1 MKQET
6 ACLFPLHSLSLSKCI
21 SWNWFHEKNYIIIY
35 VCRNKVVFTRNK
47 NICEGFKNKNSEQF
61 DIDFLIIFF
70 SFSVKLNISF
80 FLLITTNS
88 QRYILY
94 EGERQFHD
102 YLVYKCLLVTHGF
115 HFSMVNRNIF
125 SSKKALESKV
135 QTHYFHFCII
145 KGIVI
150 FVCPYY
156 ILYVHKTTTD
166 HDIIFILF

>member
-1 MKQET
+1 M
-6 ACLFPLHSLSLSKCI
+6 
-21 SWNWFHEKNYIIIY
+21 
-35 VCRNKVVFTRNK
+35 
-47 NICEGFKNKNSEQF
+47 
-61 DIDFLIIFF
+61 
-70 SFSVKLNISF
+70 NISF

-135 QTHYFHFCII
+135 QTHYFHFCIMNCHI
-145 KGIVI
+145 
-150 FVCPYY
+150 CLS
-156 ILYVHKTTTD
+156 ILYFICAQNNHRSRYYF
-166 HDIIFILF
+166 HFILVFMYFLHFLSRSISQPGSNCYSYTVHFSTSFSGF

>member
-1 MKQET
+1 M
-6 ACLFPLHSLSLSKCI
+6 I
-21 SWNWFHEKNYIIIY
+21 SAYS
-35 VCRNKVVFTRNK
+35 
-47 NICEGFKNKNSEQF
+47 GFN
-61 DIDFLIIFF
+61 
-70 SFSVKLNISF
+70 
-80 FLLITTNS
+80 
-88 QRYILY
+88 
-94 EGERQFHD
+94 

-166 HDIIFILF
+166 HDIIFILFQYLCTFFIFCRVVFHSQVPIVIHILFILALALAAFSRHSAKFQYLFVCVLDNVFRVGHMSGQACLFGTTTHRS